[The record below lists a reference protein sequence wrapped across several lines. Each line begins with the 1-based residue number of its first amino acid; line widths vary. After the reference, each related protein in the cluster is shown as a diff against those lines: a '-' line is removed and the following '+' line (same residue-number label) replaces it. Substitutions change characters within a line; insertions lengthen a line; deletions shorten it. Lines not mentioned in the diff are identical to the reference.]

1 MMASL
6 AALAVVVASAR
17 APVGV
22 SARAVAP
29 FRSQADAVPLEK
41 LAAQLKSEGDRA
53 DPKLVLEIAGRRTK
67 AALDALLDAYPS
79 MSTTYMQREIARA
92 LVLFDGVPDAAEPA
106 LAKLEELAT
115 GATEPALRR
124 AAVDGLGDC
133 HAHGKTHL
141 ASVVESKADDG
152 VRERAMELHVTLH
165 DASDAS
171 WYRDLAQA
179 PAPEKPEKEKKKERK
194 GGKNEKADKA
204 EKNAPEDPSGGKP
217 RPTGTIRGLAFQA
230 LAPDLSAEEIVE
242 ATADPYFGI
251 RRSALLELERRGDKR
266 ALELAEA
273 TLAKITPLDSDSMIL
288 KVDERVEA
296 RVAAAQI
303 CGRLAG
309 AKMAGDFLKRGTN
322 ADTPM
327 ELRRTLADILA
338 GLDDP
343 SLHRQLVT
351 DLGKGQTEDKL
362 FRLWAVRGMKDVKV
376 DRAIEKLLL
385 DKDESVVAAACAVL
399 AERKDAEAEPQ
410 LAKLIKGK
418 EKGVVR
424 AALEATSALRAGDA
438 AWLQELSAY
447 TKSDDP
453 ELRSLA
459 IQVLGK
465 TGDRSHLAKLLE
477 GLQDVSWSTRLTA
490 LLALEG
496 LRDKDAIPAIIDRM
510 ALEEGRMRMEFAF
523 ALWRLT
529 GEPFQ
534 DRADDWRAWWKR
546 SGESF
551 QLLTESELARVETGE
566 AEWRLK
572 QTTRVDSTVV
582 SKREVPTFFGIHVV
596 SHHVTI
602 VFDVSGSMNEKLHGV
617 YEPTGKTGY
626 TRMDVLRKELEK
638 CVRALDPEAHFNLVS
653 FSKTVEI
660 WKSGGLV
667 PATEKNREDA
677 LAWVAQVAPL
687 GSTNLYDALKTAFA
701 DPEVDTIIV
710 ISDGEP
716 TDGAQTDQLIIR
728 EHVKRWNEQ
737 RRIVIDTIA
746 AGGQFQILQWLA
758 ADSGGAH
765 VHFE

>member
-1 MMASL
+1 MLASL
-6 AALAVVVASAR
+6 AAQAVLLASAR
-17 APVGV
+17 VPVRGWT
-22 SARAVAP
+22 RAVA
-29 FRSQADAVPLEK
+29 FVRAQDDAAQLEK
-41 LAAQLKSEGDRA
+41 LAAKLKSDGDRA
-53 DPKLVLEIAGRRTK
+53 DPKLVQEIAGRRTK

-106 LAKLEELAT
+106 LRKLADLALQ
-115 GATEPALRR
+115 ASEPELRR

-133 HAHGKTHL
+133 RVHGKTFL
-141 ASVVESKADDG
+141 ASIVDSNVEDG

-165 DASDAS
+165 DASDAT
-171 WYRDLAQA
+171 WYRELAKA

-194 GGKNEKADKA
+194 GPKA
-204 EKNAPEDPSGGKP
+204 EKAEKGEKAAPEDPSGKA

-230 LAPDLSAEEIVE
+230 LAPGLSAEEIVE

-266 ALELAEA
+266 ALEFAEA

-288 KVDERVEA
+288 KVDERVEV

-309 AKMAGDFLKRGTN
+309 AKMTADFLKRATN

-327 ELRRTLADILA
+327 ELRRAIADVLA

-343 SLHRQLVT
+343 ALHRQLVT
-351 DLGKGQTEDKL
+351 DLGKGQTEEKL
-362 FRLWAVRGMKDVKV
+362 FRLWAVRGMKDAKV
-376 DRAIEKLLL
+376 DRAIEKLLA

-399 AERKDAEAEPQ
+399 AERKDTEAERE
-410 LAKLIKGK
+410 LAKLFKAK

-424 AALEATSALRAGDA
+424 AALEATSALRASDP
-438 AWLQELSAY
+438 AWIQELSTYA
-447 TKSDDP
+447 KSDDP

-459 IQVLGK
+459 VQVLGR
-465 TGDRSHLAKLLE
+465 TGDKSHLSKLLE
-477 GLQDVSWSTRLTA
+477 GLQDAAWSTRLTA
-490 LLALEG
+490 LLALES

-529 GEPFQ
+529 GQPFQ
-534 DRADDWRAWWKR
+534 DRAEDWRAWWKQ

-551 QLLTESELARVETGE
+551 QLLSEAELARVETGE

-572 QTTRVDSTVV
+572 QTTRVDSAAV
-582 SKREVPTFFGIHVV
+582 SRREVPTFFGIHIV
-596 SHHVTI
+596 SHRITF

-617 YEPTGKTGY
+617 YEATGKTGY

-638 CVRALDPEAHFNLVS
+638 CVRALDTEARFNLVS
-653 FSKTVEI
+653 FARTVGI
-660 WKSGGLV
+660 WKSAGLA
-667 PATEKNREDA
+667 PASEKNREDA

-746 AGGQFQILQWLA
+746 VGGQFQILQWLA
-758 ADSGGAH
+758 ADSGGTN